1 MNLTKNNMEAME
13 NEFIFTAAFAVVW
26 LILSV
31 AMLAT
36 ALVLKFKHRTMGL
49 KAYNKWSDLMY
60 LSFFLWM
67 LYGVAMIAAFST
79 ELTIKLI

>member
-1 MNLTKNNMEAME
+1 MGAME

-36 ALVLKFKHRTMGL
+36 ALVLKFKQRTMSQ
-49 KAYNKWSDLMY
+49 KAYNKWADTLF
-60 LSFFLWM
+60 LIRFLWL
-67 LYGVAMIAAFST
+67 LYGVAMIVAFGT
-79 ELTIKLI
+79 ELAIKMI

>member
-1 MNLTKNNMEAME
+1 MEK
-13 NEFIFTAAFAVVW
+13 EFIFTAAFAVVW

-36 ALVLKFKHRTMGL
+36 AVYGKRKRFESAQEWCKVQDT
-49 KAYNKWSDLMY
+49 
-60 LSFFLWM
+60 LSLIHFLWF
-67 LYGVAMIAAFST
+67 LYGVAMMGAFGV

>member
-1 MNLTKNNMEAME
+1 ME
-13 NEFIFTAAFAVVW
+13 NEFIFTAMFAVVW

-36 ALVLKFKHRTMGL
+36 ALVLKFKLRTMSL
-49 KAYNKWSDLMY
+49 KAYNKWTDAMC
-60 LSFFLWM
+60 LSFFLWAV
-67 LYGVAMIAAFST
+67 LLVAMVLAFSI

>member
-1 MNLTKNNMEAME
+1 MEK
-13 NEFIFTAAFAVVW
+13 EFIFTAMFAVVW

-36 ALVLKFKHRTMGL
+36 AVYGKRKRFDSAREWCKVQDM
-49 KAYNKWSDLMY
+49 
-60 LSFFLWM
+60 LSLIHFLWL
-67 LYGVAMIAAFST
+67 LYGVAMIGAFGV

>member
-1 MNLTKNNMEAME
+1 ME
-13 NEFIFTAAFAVVW
+13 NEFIFTAMFAVVW

-36 ALVLKFKHRTMGL
+36 VIYGKRKRFESAQEWCKVQDTLFLIR
-49 KAYNKWSDLMY
+49 
-60 LSFFLWM
+60 FLW
-67 LYGVAMIAAFST
+67 LLFGVAMIVAFGV

>member
-1 MNLTKNNMEAME
+1 MEAME

-36 ALVLKFKHRTMGL
+36 AVYSKRKRFESALDCIKVYDTLFFIR
-49 KAYNKWSDLMY
+49 
-60 LSFFLWM
+60 FLW
-67 LYGVAMIAAFST
+67 LLFGVAMIVAFGT
-79 ELTIKLI
+79 EMTIKLL

>member
-1 MNLTKNNMEAME
+1 MEAME

-36 ALVLKFKHRTMGL
+36 AVYVKRKRFESALDCIKVYDMLFLIR
-49 KAYNKWSDLMY
+49 
-60 LSFFLWM
+60 FLW
-67 LYGVAMIAAFST
+67 LLFGVSMIVAFGI
-79 ELTIKLI
+79 EMTIKMM

>member
-1 MNLTKNNMEAME
+1 ME

-36 ALVLKFKHRTMGL
+36 AVYSKRKRFESALEWCKVQDTLFLIR
-49 KAYNKWSDLMY
+49 
-60 LSFFLWM
+60 FLW
-67 LYGVAMIAAFST
+67 LLFGVAMIVAFGI
-79 ELTIKLI
+79 EMTIKLI

>member
-1 MNLTKNNMEAME
+1 MEAIE

-36 ALVLKFKHRTMGL
+36 AVYGKRKRFDSALEWCKVQDTLFLIR
-49 KAYNKWSDLMY
+49 
-60 LSFFLWM
+60 FLWL
-67 LYGVAMIAAFST
+67 LYGVAMIAAFGT

>member
-1 MNLTKNNMEAME
+1 MEAME

-36 ALVLKFKHRTMGL
+36 AVYSKRKRFESALDCSKVYDMLFLIH
-49 KAYNKWSDLMY
+49 
-60 LSFFLWM
+60 FLW
-67 LYGVAMIAAFST
+67 LLFGVAMIVAFGV
-79 ELTIKLI
+79 ELTIKMM

>member
-1 MNLTKNNMEAME
+1 ME
-13 NEFIFTAAFAVVW
+13 NEFIFTAMFAVVW

-36 ALVLKFKHRTMGL
+36 ALVLKFKQRTMGL
-49 KAYNKWSDLMY
+49 KAYNKWTDAMC
-60 LSFFLWM
+60 LSLFLWA
-67 LYGVAMIAAFST
+67 LYLVAMVSAFSI

>member
-1 MNLTKNNMEAME
+1 MEAME

-36 ALVLKFKHRTMGL
+36 AVYGKIKRFESALEWCKVQDTLFLIKFL
-49 KAYNKWSDLMY
+49 WA
-60 LSFFLWM
+60 FFL
-67 LYGVAMIAAFST
+67 LAMIFAFGV
-79 ELTIKLI
+79 ELTIKMI

>member
-1 MNLTKNNMEAME
+1 MEAME
-13 NEFIFTAAFAVVW
+13 KEFIFTAMFAVVW

-36 ALVLKFKHRTMGL
+36 AVYGKRKRFESALEWCKVYDTLFLIR
-49 KAYNKWSDLMY
+49 
-60 LSFFLWM
+60 FLW
-67 LYGVAMIAAFST
+67 LLFGVAMIAAFSV

>member
-1 MNLTKNNMEAME
+1 MEAME
-13 NEFIFTAAFAVVW
+13 NEFIFTAMFAVVW

-36 ALVLKFKHRTMGL
+36 AVYAKRKRFESALEWCKVQDT
-49 KAYNKWSDLMY
+49 
-60 LSFFLWM
+60 LSLIHFLWL
-67 LYGVAMIAAFST
+67 LYGIAMIAAFGV

>member
-31 AMLAT
+31 AALVT
-36 ALVLKFKHRTMGL
+36 ALVLKCKLRTMSL
-49 KAYNKWSDLMY
+49 KAYHKWTDAMC
-60 LSFFLWM
+60 LSFFLWAFFS
-67 LYGVAMIAAFST
+67 VATIVAFGI

>member
-1 MNLTKNNMEAME
+1 MEAIE

-36 ALVLKFKHRTMGL
+36 AVYGKRKRFESAQECCKVQNM
-49 KAYNKWSDLMY
+49 
-60 LSFFLWM
+60 LSLIRFLWL
-67 LYGVAMIAAFST
+67 LYSVAMIVAFGT
-79 ELTIKLI
+79 EMTIKMM

>member
-1 MNLTKNNMEAME
+1 MEAME
-13 NEFIFTAAFAVVW
+13 NEFIFTAMFAVVW

-36 ALVLKFKHRTMGL
+36 AVYGKRKRFESARERCKVQDTLFLIH
-49 KAYNKWSDLMY
+49 
-60 LSFFLWM
+60 FLWL
-67 LYGVAMIAAFST
+67 LYGVATIVAFGT

>member
-1 MNLTKNNMEAME
+1 MEAME

-26 LILSV
+26 LILSL

-36 ALVLKFKHRTMGL
+36 AVYGKRKRFESALDC
-49 KAYNKWSDLMY
+49 NKVYDMLF
-60 LSFFLWM
+60 LIRFLWL
-67 LYGVAMIAAFST
+67 LYGVAMIVAFGI

>member
-26 LILSV
+26 LILSL

-36 ALVLKFKHRTMGL
+36 AIYSKRKRFESAQDWCKVQDVLFLIR
-49 KAYNKWSDLMY
+49 
-60 LSFFLWM
+60 FLW
-67 LYGVAMIAAFST
+67 LLFGVAMIVAFGI
-79 ELTIKLI
+79 EMTIKLI